1 MKKQLLFILLTF
13 TVAAFGQAEWK
24 YKGEIKFPANDTL
37 VQPYLATTDANGRLY
52 VASSKVTSGKAHNAI
67 FYADSGDTVLKKLID
82 FDLNGDSDTLQGNIG
97 AIRGIAAIGTSLFIN
112 SNIPY
117 QRTAPNTVAAQY
129 FYPNADTTTVEKFGF
144 GLTGAGYG
152 TYINGLAVTR
162 DTILMTGIPFGTSI
176 RFYNFNATFATPARG
191 SWVSTTTPPLEPG
204 GPHSGGIDVIRD
216 VATIPNGNYTLPETP
231 FYTSRNSLST
241 TQVTGGIASW
251 TGGDQLNPGSY
262 SGTRISDAAGD
273 LTFDK
278 AIPYGITVDKN
289 GLLWVAGTDSTK
301 RWVKAYSVIIN
312 FAQNMYELPSQFD
325 PNNPNA
331 EGAPMRGPSDVALSP
346 DALTAYVT
354 DGGSGKVFKFKFE
367 EPTVDVKDG
376 DFGIKDFT
384 LSANYPNP
392 FNPSTQFTYALPA
405 ETAIKISVTNSLGQ
419 EVAVLF
425 DGTKSSGRHSQTF
438 DAGELS
444 SGIYFYHLITPA
456 GLLTGKMMLVK

>member
-1 MKKQLLFILLTF
+1 MKRYSLILFITISGL
-13 TVAAFGQAEWK
+13 VFGQAEWK
-24 YKGEIKFPANDTL
+24 YKGEILFPAADTL
-37 VQPYLATTDANGRLY
+37 VQPYLAATDVNGRLY
-52 VASSKVTSGKAHNAI
+52 VASSKVTNGKAHNAI
-67 FYADSGDTVLKKLID
+67 FYADSADTVFKKLID

-97 AIRGIAAIGTSLFIN
+97 AIRGIATVGTSLFIN

-129 FYPNADTTTVEKFGF
+129 HYPNADTTRVEKFGF

-152 TYINGLAVTR
+152 TYINGLAATR

-176 RFYNFNATFATPARG
+176 RFYNFNATFTTPARG
-191 SWVSTTTPPLEPG
+191 SWVSTTTPPVEPG
-204 GPHSGGIDVIRD
+204 GPHTGGIDVIRD
-216 VATIPNGNYTLPETP
+216 VATIPGANYTLPETP

-278 AIPYGITVDKN
+278 AIPYGISVDKN

-346 DALTAYVT
+346 DAMTAYVT

-367 EPTVDVKDG
+367 EPTVDVRDG
-376 DFGIKDFT
+376 NFSIADFE
-384 LSANYPNP
+384 LLQNYPNP
-392 FNPSTQFTYALPA
+392 FNPSTLISYSLPGA
-405 ETAIKISVTNSLGQ
+405 SQVRVAVSNAIGQ

-425 DGTKSSGRHSQTF
+425 EGNKPAGKHSHTF
-438 DAGELS
+438 SAKGMT
-444 SGIYFYHLITPA
+444 SGIYFYSISTPA
-456 GLLTGKMMLVK
+456 GKITKKMILLK